1 MRPEIVGVNPATP
14 RESVYL
20 DITGHPTPDQSI
32 SITGHFGYGKTLLS
46 GEESDR

>member
-14 RESVYL
+14 RETVYL
-20 DITGHPTPDQSI
+20 DITGHSTPAQSI
-32 SITGHFGYGKTLLS
+32 SFTGHFGYGKTLLS